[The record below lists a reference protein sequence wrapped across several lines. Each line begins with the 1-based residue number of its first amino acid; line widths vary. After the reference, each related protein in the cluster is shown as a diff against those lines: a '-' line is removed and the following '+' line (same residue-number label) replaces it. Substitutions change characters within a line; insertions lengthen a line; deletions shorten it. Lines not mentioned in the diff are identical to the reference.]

1 MVHSRKAITSS
12 ALASYSLRRKQSN
25 TVDSWGGGEKNPS
38 LVESRV
44 KRFVKCHHGVEPH
57 LVAPMYRYAIAHV
70 LYYRG
75 WSDRQIGSLLHKA
88 PSTIKSYRQA
98 ALGYLPRHVKFKRY
112 LSELQQYLEC
122 GWYRDVIV

>member
-1 MVHSRKAITSS
+1 
-12 ALASYSLRRKQSN
+12 
-25 TVDSWGGGEKNPS
+25 
-38 LVESRV
+38 
-44 KRFVKCHHGVEPH
+44 
-57 LVAPMYRYAIAHV
+57 MYRYAIAHV

-75 WSDRQIGSLLHKA
+75 WSDRHIGALLHKA

-112 LSELQQYLEC
+112 LSELQQYLES

>member
-1 MVHSRKAITSS
+1 MNDLQFTRSQAV
-12 ALASYSLRRKQSN
+12 RR
-25 TVDSWGGGEKNPS
+25 GGEKNPS
-38 LVESRV
+38 LIESRV
-44 KRFVKCHHGVEPH
+44 KRFVTCHHGVEPH

-75 WSDRQIGSLLHKA
+75 WSDKQIGSLLHKA

-112 LSELQQYLEC
+112 LSELQQYLES